1 MSLPHHH
8 VAGIDWA
15 SDNHAICVIDATG
28 EPVERL
34 TIAHNKAGIA
44 RAVALLHRHGVAGI
58 GIERPDGPLVAGLL
72 KAGITVF
79 VIPPAQVKSLRRR
92 YGSAG
97 HKDDRFDAYVLADT
111 V

>member
-15 SDNHAICVIDATG
+15 SDSHAICVIDATG

-58 GIERPDGPLVAGLL
+58 GIERPDGPLVTRVVL
-72 KAGITVF
+72 
-79 VIPPAQVKSLRRR
+79 IPESKFARALSPSP
-92 YGSAG
+92 
-97 HKDDRFDAYVLADT
+97 
-111 V
+111 